1 MEERG
6 AKRASRSKLLKE
18 DPGWLGPFN
27 RMVWASPNC
36 LLVVLLV
43 IGSVACVVLR
53 AGHYSA
59 NAFLGAAVVE
69 ILLSTDNICLFH
81 QIFEHFKVPRE
92 VRPGL
97 LFVGTPFM
105 VAVRGVMFFALKEV
119 YNSVRP
125 IMFAIGLFCLYQGC
139 YVIWVTCTGQDEDK
153 DDPATSAV
161 VVWGKWAFGDRLI
174 THYEGSAFWVYVQGA
189 AKLTPM
195 FLCMAVIE
203 VTDVMFCVD
212 GVSTIF
218 MVRLRVQGP
227 RSSGWDPRSKVQ
239 GLYVGSRVR
248 APPPPRTKRRV
259 KEARATPDEEE
270 SVRGASASMQRRT
283 VRTRVLARFI
293 ANESRRSGCRC
304 PHTTET
310 WSSARTSQSRLGVYG
325 NMIRSTCN
333 VFPSAKHTQ
342 TLKP

>member
-1 MEERG
+1 
-6 AKRASRSKLLKE
+6 
-18 DPGWLGPFN
+18 
-27 RMVWASPNC
+27 
-36 LLVVLLV
+36 
-43 IGSVACVVLR
+43 
-53 AGHYSA
+53 
-59 NAFLGAAVVE
+59 VVE
-69 ILLSTDNICLFH
+69 LLLSTDNICLFH

-227 RSSGWDPRSKVQ
+227 RAGIQ
-239 GLYVGSRVR
+239 GPKFRVC
-248 APPPPRTKRRV
+248 
-259 KEARATPDEEE
+259 
-270 SVRGASASMQRRT
+270 M
-283 VRTRVLARFI
+283 
-293 ANESRRSGCRC
+293 
-304 PHTTET
+304 
-310 WSSARTSQSRLGVYG
+310 
-325 NMIRSTCN
+325 
-333 VFPSAKHTQ
+333 
-342 TLKP
+342 

>member
-1 MEERG
+1 MFG
-6 AKRASRSKLLKE
+6 CSTSHATLAPTPLHSPHLL
-18 DPGWLGPFN
+18 PVSLPAA
-27 RMVWASPNC
+27 VSSPP
-36 LLVVLLV
+36 VPP
-43 IGSVACVVLR
+43 SHPR
-53 AGHYSA
+53 TPPPPPQ
-59 NAFLGAAVVE
+59 FLGAAVVE
-69 ILLSTDNICLFH
+69 LLLSTDNICLFH

-227 RSSGWDPRSKVQ
+227 RSSGWDPRSKGQ

-270 SVRGASASMQRRT
+270 SVRGASASMQRRP

-310 WSSARTSQSRLGVYG
+310 RSSARTSQSRLGVYLW
-325 NMIRSTCN
+325 
-333 VFPSAKHTQ
+333 KHDTLDVCCVSLRQ
-342 TLKP
+342 AHPNPKTLKP